1 MKRKGIESKRA
12 EKKGRKRAIKNIRN
26 GQSQK
31 KAQNLAYAQPGLE
44 GLLNF
49 VPSPRKI
56 SPFSKKKAFLA
67 KLRLI

>member
-1 MKRKGIESKRA
+1 MRMPE
-12 EKKGRKRAIKNIRN
+12 
-26 GQSQK
+26 
-31 KAQNLAYAQPGLE
+31 LE

-56 SPFSKKKAFLA
+56 STFSKKKAFLA